1 VSRRVPLDN
10 LRNIGI
16 MAHIDA
22 GKTTLS
28 ERILYFAGKVH
39 RMGEVHDGA
48 ATMDWMEQERE
59 RGITIT
65 SAATTV
71 DWKDYNITLIDTPGH
86 VDFTVEVERSLR
98 VLDGAVAV
106 FCAVGGVEPQSETV
120 WRQADKY
127 KVPRIAFVNKMDRV
141 GADFFGA
148 VEMMRERLGARPVP
162 IQVPVMIGDIFHS
175 IIDLVEMVEVT
186 YREERGLPVFETN
199 PIAQDLAAFAEEHR
213 VHMLEAL
220 AGYNDELLQRYL
232 DTHDL
237 PVELIKRAIRQGT
250 LEDRITP
257 VLCGSAY
264 RNKGVR
270 PLLDAVVDYLPSP
283 LDLPPVTGENP
294 DTFER
299 ENRAPTVE
307 EPFSAVVFKIMAD
320 AFSGKLAFFRIYSGR
335 LHAGDTIRNVNKGLD
350 ERVGRIVRLHA
361 NQREECE
368 EMLVGEIGALIGLKK
383 VSTGDTL
390 SDMKHPLLLERITFP
405 EPVLAV
411 AIEPHSKADADKLT
425 ISLDRLSEEDPTFR
439 VRTDNETGQTLISGM
454 GELHLEILVDRMK
467 REFNVAA
474 NVGRPE
480 VSYKETVT
488 GVAEARGR
496 FIKQTGGH
504 GQYGDVQIRLEP
516 APGQGF
522 IWVNATIGGVI
533 PREFIAPI
541 ERGVKEA
548 MEDGVLAGYPVV
560 DVKVTLLDGS
570 YHEVDSSEIA
580 FKVAGAMAFKE
591 AARKA
596 RPRLL
601 EPVMDVETVVPEAY
615 VGEIMGDL
623 TSRRGKV
630 GGMFERAGARVVAAH
645 VPLGEM
651 FGYAT
656 KLRSMTQG
664 RGIYTMQFSRY
675 DFVPEALAEEVMK
688 KVGC

>member
-1 VSRRVPLDN
+1 VPERVPLKN

-28 ERILYFAGKVH
+28 ERILFFTGKVH

-65 SAATTV
+65 SAATTC
-71 DWKDYNITLIDTPGH
+71 DWRDHQITLIDTPGH

-127 KVPRIAFVNKMDRV
+127 RVPRIAFINKMDRV

-148 VEMMRERLGARPVP
+148 VQMMRDRLGAHPVP
-162 IQVPVMIGDIFHS
+162 IQVPVMTGDVFHS

-186 YREERGLPVFETN
+186 YVEEHGLPAFEKH
-199 PIAQDLAAFAEEHR
+199 PITDDLREFAEEHR

-220 AGYNDELLQRYL
+220 ADYNDELLHHYL
-232 DTHDL
+232 ETHDL
-237 PVELIKRAIRQGT
+237 PNELVRRAIRQGT

-264 RNKGVR
+264 RNKGVQ
-270 PLLDAVVDYLPSP
+270 LILDAVVDYLPSP
-283 LDLPPVTGENP
+283 LDLPPVRGENEE
-294 DTFER
+294 TLEIEER
-299 ENRAPTVE
+299 SPTVE
-307 EPFSAVVFKIMAD
+307 EPMSAVVFKIATD
-320 AFSGKLAFFRIYSGR
+320 PYSGKLAFFRVYSGR
-335 LHAGDTIRNVNKGLD
+335 LKQGDTVRNVNKGTS
-350 ERVGRIVRLHA
+350 ERIGRIVRLHA
-361 NQREECE
+361 NQREECD
-368 EMLVGEIGALIGLKK
+368 EMAAGEIGALVGFKK

-390 SDMKHPLLLERITFP
+390 SDPKHPIVLERITFP
-405 EPVLAV
+405 APVLSV
-411 AIEPHSKADADKLT
+411 AIEPHTKADADKLT
-425 ISLDRLSEEDPTFR
+425 ISLDRLAEEDPTFR
-439 VRTDNETGQTLISGM
+439 VRTDPDSGQTLISGM
-454 GELHLEILVDRMK
+454 GELHLEILVDRMF
-467 REFNVAA
+467 REFNVQA
-474 NVGRPE
+474 NVGRPQ

-488 GVAEARGR
+488 AAAEARGR
-496 FIKQTGGH
+496 FVKQSGGH
-504 GQYGDVQIRLEP
+504 GQYGDVVIRIEP
-516 APGQGF
+516 AAGQGF
-522 IWVNATIGGVI
+522 VWENATVGGVI

-580 FKVAGAMAFKE
+580 FKVAGTMAFKE

-630 GGMFERAGARVVAAH
+630 GGMFERSGGRVVAAH

-651 FGYAT
+651 FGYST

-675 DFVPEALAEEVMK
+675 DFVPESLAEEIMK
-688 KVGC
+688 KVRV